1 MIKEVAKMTREEIA
15 ATLKLCRIKAGL
27 DAKEVAERL
36 IAMGAIKSVKSF
48 YNWESGR
55 TQPDA
60 DTFMYLCDLY
70 NVKNIMSTFGYSQT
84 DIELSTSEQTL
95 IRKIRKLSPKGKK
108 AVDALVD
115 VIYDAENKHTDNIIN
130 LRRIP
135 EYLVPASAGN
145 GNFLD
150 ESPYDIVEVGP
161 EAPVATSFLLRASG
175 DSMEPRIHDGE
186 RLYIKQQDFVE
197 DGDIGIFCYDGNV
210 YVKKFHRLN
219 GEACLVSLNKA
230 YDPIRVNN
238 DSVRCLGK
246 VLNK

>member
-1 MIKEVAKMTREEIA
+1 MNIGEAIAHFRKIRGMTIDDLAEKSGVPKGTINKITNGITNSPKLETVRSLATALGVSLEDLNNTHSDQINEI
-15 ATLKLCRIKAGL
+15 
-27 DAKEVAERL
+27 
-36 IAMGAIKSVKSF
+36 S
-48 YNWESGR
+48 
-55 TQPDA
+55 PD
-60 DTFMYLCDLY
+60 DVL
-70 NVKNIMSTFGYSQT
+70 
-84 DIELSTSEQTL
+84 L
-95 IRKIRKLSPKGKK
+95 IRKIRSLSAKGQK
-108 AVDALVD
+108 AVDALID

-186 RLYIKQQDFVE
+186 RLYIKQQEFVE
-197 DGDIGIFCYDGNV
+197 DGEIGIFCYDGNV

-219 GEACLVSLNKA
+219 GDACLVSLNKA